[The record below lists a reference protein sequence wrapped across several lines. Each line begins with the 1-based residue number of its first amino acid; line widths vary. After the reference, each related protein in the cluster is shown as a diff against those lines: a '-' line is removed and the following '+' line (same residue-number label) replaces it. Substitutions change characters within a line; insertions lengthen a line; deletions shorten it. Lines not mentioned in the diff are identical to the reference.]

1 MRFIN
6 HTKRTLWWG
15 MLMMGRLC
23 MGRGREHTWEISVQ
37 PFPQFCSEPESVLK
51 NCLKGEKKGY
61 AIKLQINH
69 KRLRGTKWY
78 RITSWRIT
86 WGFISYINNM
96 HKIPSDVYAGFKC
109 ATFKALRLHQH
120 TNSWRTIWWYDQN
133 YKCTFLSIIN
143 STLRNLFYRDTS
155 SWGELF
161 IMALM
166 KLESWPST
174 SGEQTEPTTAPLTQ
188 RDPSNCRESA
198 EALHVPLRAG
208 RQLRGRDTAPSKR
221 TRAGWGQTGCKHA
234 LCSKKSPRGKAPRGL
249 GEGSLDR
256 AVSSGFWTVWV
267 NYPFN

>member
-1 MRFIN
+1 MI
-6 HTKRTLWWG
+6 
-15 MLMMGRLC
+15 GRLC
-23 MGRGREHTWEISVQ
+23 MGRGREHTWKISVQ
-37 PFPQFCSEPESVLK
+37 PSPQFCSEPESVLK
-51 NCLKGEKKGY
+51 KIVLKGKKGH

-86 WGFISYINNM
+86 WVFINYINNI

-109 ATFKALRLHQH
+109 AAFKALRLHQH

-133 YKCTFLSIIN
+133 YKCMFLSIIN
-143 STLRNLFYRDTS
+143 STLRNLFYRDTC

-174 SGEQTEPTTAPLTQ
+174 SGEQLLSHNRNQATA
-188 RDPSNCRESA
+188 ESG
-198 EALHVPLRAG
+198 EALHVLLRAG
-208 RQLRGRDTAPSKR
+208 RQPRGRDTAPGKR
-221 TRAGWGQTGCKHA
+221 AKAGWGQRSCDHA
-234 LCSKKSPRGKAPRGL
+234 LCLKKSPRRKAPRGL
-249 GEGSLDR
+249 GEVSLDR
-256 AVSSGFWTVWV
+256 AVPSGFWTVWV